1 MFLIKRDD
9 HYGREAEALATFV
22 DDLVAGREPTATVEE
37 PLADVVRLLHAE
49 LHPVQPPVAFVDGL
63 RARLVALAEQRA
75 PASAIAEPPVVLWRQ
90 PRFIIGAA
98 GVVSAAAVLA
108 FVARS
113 RIQAAKAA

>member
-1 MFLIKRDD
+1 VFLIKRDD
-9 HYGREAEALATFV
+9 HAGREAEALASFV
-22 DDLVAGREPTATVEE
+22 DDVLAAREPTATVEE
-37 PLADVVRLLHAE
+37 QLADVVRQLHAE
-49 LHPVQPPVAFVDGL
+49 LHPVQPPAAFVDGL

-75 PASAIAEPPVVLWRQ
+75 PTSAVGELSVVLWRQ

-113 RIQAAKAA
+113 RMQAAKAA